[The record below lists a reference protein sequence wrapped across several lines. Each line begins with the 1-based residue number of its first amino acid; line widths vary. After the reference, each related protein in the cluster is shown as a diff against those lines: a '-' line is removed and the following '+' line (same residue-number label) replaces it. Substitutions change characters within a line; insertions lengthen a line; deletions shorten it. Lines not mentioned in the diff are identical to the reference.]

1 MKTFLSILILLCILF
16 YGCSNKYYVT
26 KWRLEPSGINA
37 DTIAL
42 YQKEK
47 IVKNKYVRVFG
58 DSVKILK
65 SDLDS
70 LLNNWAK
77 YHWPPVILN
86 NVSLTIDAKSLVNN
100 ISVYKVS
107 IQSDTLFNEDV
118 AHVIWYSPKYGIIIK
133 MRKVALLTNDFYSL
147 VAIKNK
153 SSNIYKDID
162 FEKLSG
168 QVYADTIL
176 FRRR

>member
-1 MKTFLSILILLCILF
+1 M
-16 YGCSNKYYVT
+16 
-26 KWRLEPSGINA
+26 
-37 DTIAL
+37 
-42 YQKEK
+42 
-47 IVKNKYVRVFG
+47 
-58 DSVKILK
+58 
-65 SDLDS
+65 
-70 LLNNWAK
+70 
-77 YHWPPVILN
+77 
-86 NVSLTIDAKSLVNN
+86 VNN